1 MAQPSPVQFQIIR
14 LLFIDS
20 DNMLNQHVIE
30 AFLKRYGIEEAK
42 ANEEQMANY
51 SSNICVTAYDIPD
64 HQIRLE
70 SFDFTYKFHQMS
82 HTRQVE
88 EVTHL
93 IANYD
98 INYIFSDFCLN
109 KLTVSNEKSPSSN
122 DARVFYYSTHPDEVV
137 NMFGGSKENIKKRMS
152 DPGYADRKTFLTG
165 TGGVLSKLKPDQVKS
180 LKGIVLY
187 GFMSHKM
194 SYDLDQMK
202 KKMLQQ
208 IAKAAGINIQNVGT
222 EVVFLDT
229 STFFTKAN
237 DTEFCLE
244 RENWRIKASARIRKE
259 YSKIVGHVLFQ
270 WFEALRRKSSSTTN
284 AEDIARGVEAIDNL
298 DDYFNL
304 NNLEISSYLKTLNRL
319 NILSEQHNDKEVA
332 WNIGATSFFV
342 TGFNYKKEYY
352 LVDVPFRDYGPEL
365 EKYIE
370 KEKISRFSYENF
382 DLDKRQLVKH
392 RYLYYEYWF
401 DYKTLEIN
409 LVGAPKSN
417 LSENTQK
424 EPHEIQEML
433 SLFLPLAHT
442 VVFYEP
448 EAAGKLLHDFKVKQP
463 DPVSNPPHGEMIQL
477 YCFIN
482 RLKEINFDGMLITY
496 ASRKVGELSK
506 PFNAEEGAGRFYN
519 YLFPLI
525 ESKIRNLLPHLQRRT
540 LIKLARQAAISQIL
554 SRNFSHHMGSH
565 IHPRTKTAMLTD
577 RLNDISHSLKSDPS
591 TRNAFMHWLRDH
603 HNEYMVGR
611 NEFMADP
618 LKPPKTMYFY
628 RELVLPM
635 AENMLLMDNL
645 AASEG
650 VRYETNSVN
659 RLRFRFFFQGEE
671 LKAEYGHSKNKV
683 ISNLLPEGFDKV
695 RYPDQFPYYVNI
707 SQMEKQI
714 SHEEFYANKSVVP
727 NKDPQVSIPNEHAFF
742 SLMEN
747 LIRNVAKHQKNQLN
761 PQHSDRKPLEI
772 CISVSDNTMDDTCYT
787 VDVYDNVSE
796 LENYEQWQQFRDR
809 VKADFVNPKDDLR
822 PSNQNL
828 GILDMKIC
836 ASVMAGY
843 RDITSDNTTRH
854 SNDALQVYLRV
865 GDQLFQDDFQKA
877 MFLNIQKEQDE
888 QVKPFIWKK
897 SNPLYEAP
905 VGSRQITAFN
915 FKNARINYR
924 FKMQKARKICY
935 IGTGIQNSAEQ
946 EQKFIQEGV
955 YFFKTKEDFLKNARR
970 SANTYG
976 FVIIEESVLK
986 DISVEELDKLLLKLP
1001 AKTFL
1006 KVDPNRAENSP
1017 FQNLYFKNRVKE
1029 TTLDL
1034 IPELGQTNRL
1044 LEICWKEWLGR
1055 YGDMQKATLI
1065 LHRENYSK
1073 DWAEELD
1080 LFRKNNPPFDV
1091 VLSQEGMGENN
1102 TLSQLQLKDGHMYAI
1117 YDHHSKG
1124 IVKIKRE
1131 NGIPQIRHE
1140 NYGYVTFD
1148 KSSLDF
1154 SWLDTP
1160 PFSLGNE
1167 RWLFPYKMFNA
1178 SMLRVL
1184 VIDER
1189 FAEYARRTST
1199 EIEIARFFPY
1209 QTGENTV
1216 DLKIPMKN
1224 FDLCWASNVFIA
1236 THVNFSNEA
1245 EAVPL
1250 NESIHYGKY
1259 DHTLAVAFDG
1269 ETLGSYSNFYR
1280 DDPKHNRQINFDFAI
1295 IHRTLFS
1302 NNQWLKGAD
1311 PKQFIRNLRRHIP
1324 HVILES
1330 GGNNHLFDHEFCKFI
1345 SYNELSSYFNDKTV
1359 SKYRLAQRLISLIT

>member
-30 AFLKRYGIEEAK
+30 AFLKRYGIEAK
-42 ANEEQMANY
+42 ASEEQMANY

-70 SFDFTYKFHQMS
+70 SFDFTYKFHQLS
-82 HTRQVE
+82 HARQVD

-109 KLTVSNEKSPSSN
+109 KLTVSNEKTPSSK
-122 DARVFYYSTHPDEVV
+122 DARVFYYSTHPEEVV

-152 DPGYADRKTFLTG
+152 DPDYTDRKTFLTG
-165 TGGVLSKLKPDQVKS
+165 AGGVLSKLKPDQVKS

-187 GFMSHKM
+187 GHMSHKM
-194 SYDLDQMK
+194 SYDLDRMK
-202 KKMLQQ
+202 KNLLQQ
-208 IAKAAGINIQNVGT
+208 IAAAADIPIKDVGT

-229 STFFTKAN
+229 STFFSKAN

-259 YSKIVGHVLFQ
+259 YSQIVGHVLSQ
-270 WFEALRRKSSSTTN
+270 WFEALRRKLSSTTN
-284 AEDIARGVEAIDNL
+284 AEDIARGVEAIDNP

-304 NNLEISSYLKTLNRL
+304 NNLDISSYLKTLNRL
-319 NILSEQHNDKEVA
+319 NILSEQNNDKEVA

-342 TGFNYKKEYY
+342 TDFNYKKEYF
-352 LVDVPFRDYGPEL
+352 LVDVPFRDYSDEL

-370 KEKISRFSYENF
+370 KEKISQFSYENF
-382 DLDKRQLVKH
+382 DLNKRQLVKH
-392 RYLYYEYWF
+392 RYMYYEYWY
-401 DYKTLEIN
+401 DYTSLEIN
-409 LVGAPKSN
+409 LAGTPKSN

-424 EPHEIQEML
+424 GPEEINRML
-433 SLFLPLAHT
+433 NLFLPLAHT

-448 EAAGKLLHDFKVKQP
+448 EAISKLLHNYKVKQP
-463 DPVSNPPHGEMIQL
+463 DPNGNPPNGELIQL

-482 RLKEINFDGMLITY
+482 RLKDINFDGMLITY
-496 ASRKVGELSK
+496 ASRKVGALSK
-506 PFNAEEGAGRFYN
+506 PFDAEEGARRFYN

-525 ESKIRNLLPHLQRRT
+525 ESKIRNLLPRLQGRK
-540 LIKLARQAAISQIL
+540 IMEMARQAAISQIL

-577 RLNDISHSLKSDPS
+577 RLNDISHSLKTDPS

-650 VRYETNSVN
+650 VRYETNSEN
-659 RLRFRFFFQGEE
+659 RLRFRFFFQGQE
-671 LKAEYGHSKNKV
+671 LKAEYGHSSNKV
-683 ISNLLPEGFDKV
+683 ISDLLPKGFDMV

-727 NKDPQVSIPNEHAFF
+727 NIDPQVSIPNEHAFF

-761 PQHSDRKPLEI
+761 PQQSDRKPLEI
-772 CISVSDNTMDDTCYT
+772 CIRVSDNTMDDTCYT

-796 LENYEQWQQFRDR
+796 LENYEQWKQFRDR
-809 VKADFVNPKDDLR
+809 VKADFVNPKDDFR

-843 RDITSDNTTRH
+843 RDITSEDTARH

-897 SNPLYEAP
+897 SNPLYETP
-905 VGSRQITAFN
+905 IGSRQLAAFN

-924 FKMQKARKICY
+924 FKMQKSRKICY
-935 IGTGIQNSAEQ
+935 IGTGIDNTAEQ
-946 EQKFIQEGV
+946 ERAFVQEGV
-955 YFFKTKEDFLKNARR
+955 YFFKNKVEFLKNAIR
-970 SANTYG
+970 SANTYS

-986 DISVEELDKLLLKLP
+986 DISEEELDKLLLKLP
-1001 AKTFL
+1001 AKTLL
-1006 KVDPNRAENSP
+1006 KVDANRPENSP
-1017 FQNLYFKNRVKE
+1017 FQNPYFKNRIKE
-1029 TTLDL
+1029 TTLNL

-1044 LEICWKEWLGR
+1044 LESCWKEWLGR
-1055 YGDMQKATLI
+1055 YGDIQKTTLI
-1065 LHRENYSK
+1065 MHRSYFSK
-1073 DWAEELD
+1073 KWAEELD
-1080 LFRKNNPPFDV
+1080 TFQKNNPSFEV
-1091 VLSQEGMGENN
+1091 ILSQGENDT
-1102 TLSQLQLKDGHMYAI
+1102 TLDQLHLKAGRMYAI

-1124 IVKIKRE
+1124 IAKIKRE
-1131 NGIPQIRHE
+1131 NGNPNIRHE
-1140 NYGYVTFD
+1140 SFGYVTFD
-1148 KSSLDF
+1148 KSSMDF

-1160 PFSLGNE
+1160 PFSVNKE

-1178 SMLRVL
+1178 AMLRVL
-1184 VIDER
+1184 IIDER

-1199 EIEIARFFPY
+1199 EIEIARLFPY

-1236 THVNFSNEA
+1236 THVNFSNESTA
-1245 EAVPL
+1245 IPL
-1250 NESIHYGKY
+1250 NESIQYGKY
-1259 DHTLAVAFDG
+1259 DHTLTVAFDG
-1269 ETLGSYSNFYR
+1269 KKLGSYSNFYR
-1280 DDPKHNRQINFDFAI
+1280 DDPKHNRQINFDIAI

-1302 NNQWLKGAD
+1302 NNQWLKGTD
-1311 PKQFIRNLRRHIP
+1311 PKQFIRDLRKHIP
-1324 HVILES
+1324 HVVLES